1 MASRSQ
7 SPNPSQ
13 GQNNAKIQYEP
24 SGADRIT
31 ITRPIKRE
39 MIEEMIK
46 KDPFLKPYLDAL
58 PLLLENPQLHIV
70 SVSTTGVI
78 AAAEDPPRLFE
89 KLNALNLLGVAETG
103 GRALRPIVAVDLVAY
118 FHYYNRGIGADC

>member
-7 SPNPSQ
+7 SSDPRQ
-13 GQNNAKIQYEP
+13 GKQNEEIRYEP

-31 ITRPIKRE
+31 VTRPIKRDV
-39 MIEEMIK
+39 IEELIS

-58 PLLLENPQLHIV
+58 PVLLENPQLKIV
-70 SVSTTGVI
+70 SVSPTGVV

-89 KLNALNLLGVAETG
+89 KLNALDLLGPAETG
-103 GRALRPIVAVDLVAY
+103 GRAMRPIVAVDLVAY
-118 FHYYNRGIGADC
+118 FHYYNRGFDADC